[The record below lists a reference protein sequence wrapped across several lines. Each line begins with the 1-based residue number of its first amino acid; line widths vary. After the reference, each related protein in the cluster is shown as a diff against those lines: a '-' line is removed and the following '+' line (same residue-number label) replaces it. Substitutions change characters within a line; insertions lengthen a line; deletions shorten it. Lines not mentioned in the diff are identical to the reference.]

1 MLINRH
7 LLAEMPVQLFELIR
21 GGALMKKFCLV
32 LLGAAVLS
40 TTLSLAVPPAFALG
54 GCGEN
59 SHRDGNGHCVA
70 GGQNEDYC
78 LKTKGHPATRM
89 PNGTMVCK

>member
-1 MLINRH
+1 
-7 LLAEMPVQLFELIR
+7 
-21 GGALMKKFCLV
+21 MKQFRFA
-32 LLGAAVLS
+32 LLGAVVFSA
-40 TTLSLAVPPAFALG
+40 TLSLTASPSFALG
-54 GCGEN
+54 ACGQN
-59 SHRDGNGHCVA
+59 YHRDASGHCVF

>member
-1 MLINRH
+1 MFPNCH
-7 LLAEMPVQLFELIR
+7 LVGELPVMLFEPIR
-21 GGALMKKFCLV
+21 GGALMRNFWLT
-32 LLGAAVLS
+32 LLAAVGLS
-40 TTLSLAVPPAFALG
+40 TALSLAVPPAFALG
-54 GCGEN
+54 DCGAN
-59 SHRDGNGHCVA
+59 YHRDANGTCVP